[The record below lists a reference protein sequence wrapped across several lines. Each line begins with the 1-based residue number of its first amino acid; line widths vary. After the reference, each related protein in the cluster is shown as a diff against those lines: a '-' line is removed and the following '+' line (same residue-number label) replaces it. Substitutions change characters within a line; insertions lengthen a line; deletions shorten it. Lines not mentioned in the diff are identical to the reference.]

1 MSFRPFPELT
11 DPRILAL
18 LDAALKK
25 AMTLVNGHQHSCGEE
40 DASRMILA
48 ERVMRCAATGETD
61 VDRLA
66 IHAVR
71 GFPRLN
77 GEAMI
82 QSHERLRRRA
92 YEIWEQAGRPEGS
105 DRDHWEQAVRETMK
119 KASEYRQHAD
129 ECRSLASKMQGDAR
143 DQLLEMASTWDKLAQ
158 DRSDLITRHPE
169 LALDGEQDG
178 APGPVRASKSP

>member
-1 MSFRPFPELT
+1 MSSRPFPELT
-11 DPRILAL
+11 DPRTLSS

-25 AMTLVNGHQHSCGEE
+25 AMTLLNGHQHSCGEE

-77 GEAMI
+77 GEAMM
-82 QSHERLRRRA
+82 QSHKKLRRRA

-105 DRDHWEQAVRETMK
+105 DQDHWEQAVGETMK

-129 ECRSLASKMQGDAR
+129 ECPSLASKMQGEAR
-143 DQLLEMASTWDKLAQ
+143 DQLIEMATTWDKLAE
-158 DRSDLITRHPE
+158 DRSGLVSRYPE
-169 LALDGEQDG
+169 LALDERLDETT
-178 APGPVRASKSP
+178 GPVGQQKSP